1 MALLFFFTNYLQ
13 NIQSCNYFLKLIF
26 LTAAKLA
33 QSVARVLH
41 CGARVASCFHSQG
54 LTNNQGLNWSGSYSK
69 LLDLRAAQM
78 TMYWIISESYRIGD
92 ENTLSSIN
100 TSCCRIHSQSYF
112 PGKGKALG
120 LRMRSWKKAGIVL
133 TEPIVSLRE
142 NLTTN
147 SDLSENCWPNFLKKI
162 HYPLPLWGFTGIMKQ
177 LIKWNQNVVKE
188 SLRIPTSIRQTRWL
202 FYKHCRGFKF
212 GTTEN

>member
-13 NIQSCNYFLKLIF
+13 NIQSYNYFLNLIF

-69 LLDLRAAQM
+69 LLDLRVAQM

-92 ENTLSSIN
+92 GNTLSSIN

-112 PGKGKALG
+112 PGLGKALG
-120 LRMRSWKKAGIVL
+120 LRTRSWNKAGIVL
-133 TEPIVSLRE
+133 MEPIISLWE

-147 SDLSENCWPNFLKKI
+147 SELSENCWPDYFLKNSFSS
-162 HYPLPLWGFTGIMKQ
+162 PLMRLYRDNGIT
-177 LIKWNQNVVKE
+177 NQMEPK
-188 SLRIPTSIRQTRWL
+188 
-202 FYKHCRGFKF
+202 CG
-212 GTTEN
+212 